1 MLLQFEEEFSGQ
13 AQIRVAGVGGAGG
26 NAVNG
31 MVESGL
37 TGVEFIAI
45 NTDAQALQESAATTR
60 IQIGGQVT
68 RGLGSGGDPR
78 VGIRAIEEDH
88 TAVAEALAGADMVFV
103 TAGMGGGTGTGAAP
117 SVARIARELGALVVG
132 IVTLP
137 FTFEGRKRGGQA
149 IEGLDELKREVD
161 TIIVIPNDRL
171 LKVVPQNTPLLDA
184 FRVADNVLYQATK
197 GISDL
202 ITVPGLV
209 NLDFADVRSIMSG
222 MGDAIMGT
230 GSAKGENRALEA
242 AHAAISSPLLEDID
256 VRGAK
261 GVLVNITGGP
271 DMTLFEVAEVTNIVQ
286 EAVGAD
292 ANMIFGAVIDQHSTD
307 ELRVTVIATGFGEVG
322 ASDFASAPRT
332 ARHVSAHAAA
342 PKQRST
348 GEALVHR
355 ALASETAPRE
365 ERVHPERIRETPFDP
380 PAPRAM
386 PAPHH
391 ASAPERHVHAPEHAL
406 GHAEQREHAAHAPDA
421 RSAAAAWAL
430 EAAAASGANDEDRQ
444 RREQGIRRLL
454 DPTDPGPF
462 RPALERASPSRDA
475 NEAFEKHEP
484 VRREPPAAAPAN
496 GGRLRDDLDT
506 PTFLRRLRD

>member
-1 MLLQFEEEFSGQ
+1 MMLQFEEEFSGQ

-78 VGIRAIEEDH
+78 VGGRAIEEDH

-117 SVARIARELGALVVG
+117 TVARIARELGALVVG

-149 IEGLDELKREVD
+149 IEGLEELKREVD

-230 GSAKGENRALEA
+230 GSAKGESRAIEA

-261 GVLVNITGGP
+261 GVLVNITGGH

-292 ANMIFGAVIDQHSTD
+292 ANMIFGAVIDGEASD
-307 ELRVTVIATGFGEVG
+307 ELRVTVIATGFGEMSVG
-322 ASDFASAPRT
+322 ESTSAPR
-332 ARHVSAHAAA
+332 AKHHVASHPSPA
-342 PKQRST
+342 PMHRVT
-348 GEALVHR
+348 GEAVPHR
-355 ALASETAPRE
+355 VLGAERPAVEAHEAHRSEVP
-365 ERVHPERIRETPFDP
+365 VRETRFEREM
-380 PAPRAM
+380 PASASTPTPRAPQPHEREAA
-386 PAPHH
+386 PA
-391 ASAPERHVHAPEHAL
+391 R
-406 GHAEQREHAAHAPDA
+406 
-421 RSAAAAWAL
+421 AL
-430 EAAAASGANDEDRQ
+430 EAAAGHANSQDERQ
-444 RREQGIRRLL
+444 RREDGIRRLL
-454 DPTDPGPF
+454 EPAEGGAF
-462 RPALERASPSRDA
+462 RPMLDRALDRVTSARDPQEA
-475 NEAFEKHEP
+475 NERTEP
-484 VRREPPAAAPAN
+484 VRREPPAAAPN
-496 GGRLRDDLDT
+496 QGGRNRDDLDT